1 MFYHKDYI
9 NLRYYQCHQK
19 SVVLG
24 SCQIHGNRCKF
35 SKILIIYW
43 KLKLYHWQQR
53 LSVVFFEVTAS
64 LHSFLRIWQTL
75 KPEKMTVENTFILS
89 SKNYVLWE
97 KKASVYFLFCDP
109 EYFLNGEYYN
119 IYICFFFLRGI
130 SQNAVLSIYWA
141 FSGGPVAKTLHSQRR
156 GPRFIPWSGNSI
168 SYATTKTQHS
178 QINKEITFS
187 KNVLMGEETEEKRQ
201 AWKLNFSAALWLR
214 FWLCKHM
221 NILNN

>member
-64 LHSFLRIWQTL
+64 LHSFLRIWQTF

-109 EYFLNGEYYN
+109 EYFLNGEYGHN
-119 IYICFFFLRGI
+119 MNLIRTKCKIIYMVWPKFYLCADKKDWGHYIMGWVVKIKWGNVGKVFRMI
-130 SQNAVLSIYWA
+130 S
-141 FSGGPVAKTLHSQRR
+141 GT
-156 GPRFIPWSGNSI
+156 
-168 SYATTKTQHS
+168 
-178 QINKEITFS
+178 
-187 KNVLMGEETEEKRQ
+187 
-201 AWKLNFSAALWLR
+201 
-214 FWLCKHM
+214 
-221 NILNN
+221 